1 MSAPEPGT
9 RLARLQARDP
19 SFWTASQRR
28 AFEFGCELAGVPPT
42 KAGAESWKGQ
52 RGVAFAA
59 WKGISRSRRKA
70 MLRGVES

>member
-1 MSAPEPGT
+1 MSTYAPGS

-19 SFWTASQRR
+19 SFWTESQRR
-28 AFEFGCELAGVPPT
+28 AFELACQLSGVPPT

-52 RGVAFAA
+52 RGVSFAA

-70 MLRGVES
+70 MLREVTP